1 MRHHLHLG
9 DQGHRQP
16 GDVPVSPRSG
26 LVAAATV
33 ATVALAMGG
42 YAAHTPSTALA
53 SAHHGAGA
61 AVAALPVAATRPATD
76 RLVLVSGRDD
86 HGLVELSTVP
96 LTTRPGGGPVVGR
109 VDDATLARP
118 ERVSGTQVEVTTLEG
133 NPVTGWV
140 DDFRLRGVLQARAG
154 SRCGGEQVVATRAE
168 GTRVLVHP
176 VGGGHGHWVA
186 RSSLAEVVSAA
197 TCAGGASETGHHHG
211 HEEAHTH

>member
-1 MRHHLHLG
+1 MRHHLRLG
-9 DQGHRQP
+9 DQGRRQP

-42 YAAHTPSTALA
+42 YAAHGSAVALA
-53 SAHHGAGA
+53 A
-61 AVAALPVAATRPATD
+61 ARPAAAASVTTLPAATRPATD

-96 LTTRPGGGPVVGR
+96 LTTRPEGGPVVGW

-118 ERVSGTQVEVTTLEG
+118 ERVSGTQVEVTTLEDT
-133 NPVTGWV
+133 PVTGWV